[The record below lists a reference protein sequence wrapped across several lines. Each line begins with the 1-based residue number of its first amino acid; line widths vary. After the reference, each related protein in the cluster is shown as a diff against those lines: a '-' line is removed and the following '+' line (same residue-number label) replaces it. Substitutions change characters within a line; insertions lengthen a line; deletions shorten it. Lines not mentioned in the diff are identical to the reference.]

1 MPKPSSQPTYVMASS
16 VFAERSTS
24 GVPRHTGAASTATTA
39 IIRLKTGSALG
50 ASSREAPN
58 DAVTPTPVT
67 RARTRSTGRP
77 ACSKRRTTSHSAAAL
92 AITTSVLN
100 IHPGAL
106 TTMSRNTGSSTRAL
120 SRRFR
125 MPDPRGAPNA
135 TLVGMAMSHPTE
147 AAVAALVVGDGAIE
161 IRGAEVGPERRRH
174 PELGIGDLPQQ
185 EVRDAHLAARADEQ
199 VGIRQALGVERA
211 ADVRLRH
218 RVRRQLARLHAPRED
233 AKGVEQLVAPAVVE
247 GDEEREARVV
257 ARLER
262 DVLEPATDG
271 QRHAGRAP
279 DHAQPHLVLHE
290 VRQLAIDRL
299 LEQPHQHCDLVLR
312 AVPVLRG
319 ERVER
324 EEAQPG
330 RVGGADDRARRLHA
344 LAMAGHAR
352 QAALDR
358 PAPVAVHDDGDVGG
372 HRVRADGLQQ
382 RGLGGDGHQKD
393 MISCSFFFASSSILA
408 MNLSVV
414 FWIWSWPRRSSSC
427 DTCLSLASAFSL
439 SLASRRMFRM
449 ATRASSANLPT
460 VLASCLRR
468 SSVRVG
474 MTR

>member
-1 MPKPSSQPTYVMASS
+1 MPKPSSQPTYAMASS
-16 VFAERSTS
+16 VLAERSTS

-50 ASSREAPN
+50 SSSREAPN

-147 AAVAALVVGDGAIE
+147 AAVAALVVGDGAIG

-233 AKGVEQLVAPAVVE
+233 AKGVEQLVAPAVV
-247 GDEEREARVV
+247 
-257 ARLER
+257 
-262 DVLEPATDG
+262 
-271 QRHAGRAP
+271 
-279 DHAQPHLVLHE
+279 
-290 VRQLAIDRL
+290 
-299 LEQPHQHCDLVLR
+299 
-312 AVPVLRG
+312 
-319 ERVER
+319 
-324 EEAQPG
+324 
-330 RVGGADDRARRLHA
+330 
-344 LAMAGHAR
+344 
-352 QAALDR
+352 
-358 PAPVAVHDDGDVGG
+358 DGDVGG

-393 MISCSFFFASSSILA
+393 MISCSFFFRSSSILA

-414 FWIWSWPRRSSSC
+414 FWIWSWPRRSSSSVIGAL
-427 DTCLSLASAFSL
+427 LSLASAFSL
-439 SLASRRMFRM
+439 SLASRRTLRT
-449 ATRASSANLPT
+449 ATRASSAILWT
-460 VLASCLRR
+460 FLTSCLRR
-468 SSVRVG
+468 SSVGVG
-474 MTR
+474 IVSRMTLPSFTGWMPRSDFMIAFSTSLSWAASHGWIMSVRASGTETEAI